1 MTRKQQDEPSWLEN
15 YFEGVITN
23 DAPVWR
29 WSAVDDFGDALQR
42 EILYNLTTHN
52 STARQHGPSNRS
64 PQEPVVP
71 VSYWPP

>member
-29 WSAVDDFGDALQR
+29 WSGVDDFGDALQR
-42 EILYNLTTHN
+42 EVLYNLTTHN
-52 STARQHGPSNRS
+52 RLLGNMARAIEARRNQ
-64 PQEPVVP
+64 
-71 VSYWPP
+71 

>member
-15 YFEGVITN
+15 YFENVVTN

-29 WSAVDDFGDALQR
+29 WSGVDDFGDTLQR

-52 STARQHGPSNRS
+52 SLLGRMARAAEARRNQ
-64 PQEPVVP
+64 
-71 VSYWPP
+71 

>member
-29 WSAVDDFGDALQR
+29 WSGVDDFGDALQR

-52 STARQHGPSNRS
+52 SLLGHMARAAEARRNQ
-64 PQEPVVP
+64 
-71 VSYWPP
+71 